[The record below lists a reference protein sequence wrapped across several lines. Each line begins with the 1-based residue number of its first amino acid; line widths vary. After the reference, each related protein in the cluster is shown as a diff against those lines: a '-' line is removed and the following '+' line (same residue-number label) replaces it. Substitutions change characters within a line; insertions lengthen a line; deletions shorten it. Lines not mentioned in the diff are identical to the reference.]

1 MKKWLAV
8 FLVSLFMVSC
18 LSLVGCSKDKAAN
31 APAATDQTQKKDG
44 DTPKSSSGDELQDI
58 MKSAG
63 KVKEISF
70 DMINT
75 ITTQGQTLTST
86 AKMFMSNEKFRME
99 AESQGM
105 KSATIK
111 NAKGE
116 IWLYNPDTKT
126 AMKMPSIKNEGDLPN
141 QWAKEDTSGMKI
153 VGQEKMDGYDCVV
166 VTVTQ
171 AAETSK
177 MWLRKDIGMPVRVES
192 KTAEGSFVIE
202 YKNYKVGAQANNLFE
217 LPNDAQIV
225 SVPSLPNLP
234 NIPNVNGH

>member
-1 MKKWLAV
+1 MKRWLTV
-8 FLVSLFMVSC
+8 LLVSLFMFSC
-18 LSLVGCSKDKAAN
+18 LSLVGCSKEKAAN
-31 APAATDQTQKKDG
+31 APATTDQSQKKDG
-44 DTPKSSSGDELQDI
+44 DTQKSSSGDELQDI
-58 MKSAG
+58 MKYAT
-63 KVKEISF
+63 KVNEVSF
-70 DMINT
+70 EMINT
-75 ITTQGQTLTST
+75 ITNQGQTVTNN
-86 AKMFMSNEKFRME
+86 AKMWISNDKLRIETE
-99 AESQGM
+99 IQGM
-105 KSATIK
+105 KSITIK

-116 IWLYNPDTKT
+116 VCIYDPGSKT

-202 YKNYKVGAQANNLFE
+202 YKNYKVGAQADNLFE
-217 LPNDAQIV
+217 LPTDAQVV
-225 SVPSLPNLP
+225 SMPSMPSMPGVPNMPNQ
-234 NIPNVNGH
+234 